1 MMASSQLT
9 IANFIT
15 SMRRLHKFFALLIGL
30 CLSVPLSSEFAS
42 SQRIDSVSSEHV
54 VLRMPVGRESLG
66 RDMVSDIERCYIF
79 LNRATKNSLPRKM
92 AIIVDWDQPSSSYN
106 RREATI
112 IVGMNR
118 PDPASDLNALL
129 LHHVG
134 REIARFGLNELS
146 QGAHREDTE
155 FLFEGMSEILIH
167 EFNHSSRTLEA
178 AWTVS
183 RLLDGM
189 QMLSLKTQREWT
201 KFSAGKRCFRN
212 ASPGITFLTTF
223 RELQDRER
231 PIKLFEALAK
241 SSLTK
246 SLEATFK
253 APIAELEKIWIQR
266 VREYRVSDEIT
277 IAAEEAPELLR
288 TTLAPEAGQPG
299 RALQVRL
306 HFKDLFGNLLPEG
319 VFVEDERT
327 RRILQAQADGE
338 KDGAFVVTIPVEE
351 DCVPGTYNYQV
362 SAIDESGNLR
372 KWTGH
377 YTVAGP

>member
-1 MMASSQLT
+1 MTASPQLT
-9 IANFIT
+9 TANFIV
-15 SMRRLHKFFALLIGL
+15 SMRGFHKYFAALIGVCAAVFL
-30 CLSVPLSSEFAS
+30 GSEFAS
-42 SQRIDSVSSEHV
+42 PQRIDSVSSEHL

-66 RDMVSDIERCYIF
+66 RDMVSDIERCYLF

-92 AIIVDWDQPSSSYN
+92 AIIVDWNQPTSSYN
-106 RREATI
+106 RQEATI

-118 PDPASDLNALL
+118 PDPASDLHALL

-167 EFNHSSRTLEA
+167 EFNHSSRKLEA
-178 AWTVS
+178 AWAVAKF
-183 RLLDGM
+183 LDGM
-189 QMLSLKTQREWT
+189 QLLSLKTQREWT

-246 SLEATFK
+246 SLETTFK
-253 APIAELEKIWIQR
+253 APIAELEKIWIQK
-266 VREYRVSDEIT
+266 VRQYRISDEIT
-277 IAAEEAPELLR
+277 IAEGEAPELLR
-288 TTLAPEAGQPG
+288 TALAPEAGRPG
-299 RALQVRL
+299 SALQVRFY
-306 HFKDLFGNLLPEG
+306 FKDLFGNLLPEG
-319 VFVEDERT
+319 VFLEDERT
-327 RRILQAQADGE
+327 QSILQSQADSE

-351 DCVPGTYNYQV
+351 DCAPGTYRYQV

-372 KWTGH
+372 KWAGH